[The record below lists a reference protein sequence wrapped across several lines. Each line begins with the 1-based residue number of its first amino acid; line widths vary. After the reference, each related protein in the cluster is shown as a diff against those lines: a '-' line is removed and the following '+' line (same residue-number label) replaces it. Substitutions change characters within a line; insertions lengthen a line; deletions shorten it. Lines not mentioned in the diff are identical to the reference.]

1 MRDSMLPA
9 RATRRCCGGPVF
21 LLPADA
27 WVSPLKRGHNADFS
41 DAGLSGVTVLKAL
54 EKQAMNKVYPSA
66 AAALKGVVADGQLL
80 AVGGFGLCG
89 IPEALIAALRDSGV
103 KDLTVISN
111 NAGVDGFGLGQLL
124 ETRQIKKMIS
134 SYVGENKEF
143 ERQYLS
149 GELELEFTP
158 QGTLAEKLRAGGAGI
173 PAFFTKTGYGT
184 LVAEGKETREF
195 DGHVYVMER
204 ALLPQV
210 SLVKAWKA
218 DESGNLLFRRTA
230 RNFNPAVAMAG
241 KVTIVEVE
249 EIVPTGTFDP
259 DSVHLPGIYVSRLV
273 LNATPEKRIE
283 KRTITEKSGA

>member
-1 MRDSMLPA
+1 
-9 RATRRCCGGPVF
+9 
-21 LLPADA
+21 
-27 WVSPLKRGHNADFS
+27 
-41 DAGLSGVTVLKAL
+41 
-54 EKQAMNKVYPSA
+54 MNKIYPSA
-66 AAALKGVVADGQLL
+66 AAALQGIVRDGQLL

-124 ETRQIKKMIS
+124 ETRQIRKMIS

-143 ERQYLS
+143 ERQYLA

-158 QGTLAEKLRAGGAGI
+158 QGTLAERLRAGGAGI
-173 PAFFTKTGYGT
+173 PAFYTRTGVGT

-195 DGHVYVMER
+195 DGHTYVMER
-204 ALLPQV
+204 ALMPDV
-210 SLVKAWKA
+210 SLSKAWKA
-218 DESGNLLFRRTA
+218 DRAGNLVYRRTA

-241 KVTIVEVE
+241 RISVVEVE
-249 EIVPTGTFDP
+249 ALVETGALDP
-259 DSVHLPGIYVSRLV
+259 DALHLPGTYVHRLV

-283 KRTITEKSGA
+283 KRTVREKTAA